1 MAQRIID
8 STFEQDMAA
17 LGLSTMVEDQRT
29 LAGMNVLTE
38 DSVVGGGVKRL
49 DTIAVSGTTQTED
62 HDPIDGPV
70 VTRELFNRIAAL
82 PFESMD
88 AGDIDALLEEL
99 GKKDL
104 PEGDAALTARAQEVV
119 EMLLRAKGRLE
130 EGSAFRTFG
139 AKSGKM
145 VTKHR
150 RTDTK
155 GRKARL
161 LAKQYRRTHKSQIK
175 RSTKKMQAKA
185 WYKKVQKV
193 RAAKM
198 GAKGN
203 KLAARI
209 AAKPIRKLLGAG
221 NRGPVRGFSSLGASA
236 DSEIANDLR
245 SVLHESRVQA
255 GSRAE
260 IVERLNNIFAL
271 MSEMYGSPEVDAVL
285 EEALIPVIDR
295 ANAGT
300 LVEDALNE
308 DEFVATLAPCFN
320 LVTRIMESIEDGEID
335 FDYLGED
342 IDEDDEDDEDESGN

>member
-38 DSVVGGGVKRL
+38 DSVMGGGVKRL
-49 DTIAVSGTTQTED
+49 DTIAVSGQAQTEA
-62 HDPIDGPV
+62 HDPIEGPV

-82 PFESMD
+82 PFENMSVED
-88 AGDIDALLEEL
+88 LDALLEEL

-119 EMLLRAKGRLE
+119 EMLLRTKGKLE
-130 EGSAFRTFG
+130 EGMAFRTFG
-139 AKSGKM
+139 AKSGRM
-145 VTKHR
+145 TTKHR
-150 RTDTK
+150 RTGT
-155 GRKARL
+155 KARMANL
-161 LAKQYRRTHKSQIK
+161 KAKKRRKTHKTQDKRADIK
-175 RSTKKMQAKA
+175 REAKA
-185 WYKKVQKV
+185 WYKNVQKI
-193 RAAKM
+193 RAAKL
-198 GAKGN
+198 GKRGN

-209 AAKPIRKLLGAG
+209 AAKPFRKLLGAG
-221 NRGPVRGFSSLGASA
+221 KRGPVGGFGSLGASA

-255 GSRAE
+255 GTRAE
-260 IVERLNNIFAL
+260 IVERLNNIFTL
-271 MSEMYGSPEVDAVL
+271 MAEMYDSPEVDAVL
-285 EEALIPVIDR
+285 EEALIPVIER

-320 LVTRIMESIEDGEID
+320 LVTRIMESIEDGEVD
-335 FDYLGED
+335 FDYLGE
-342 IDEDDEDDEDESGN
+342 EGDDEDDEDESGN

>member
-104 PEGDAALTARAQEVV
+104 PEGDAALAARAQEVV
-119 EMLLRAKGRLE
+119 EMLLRTKGQLV
-130 EGSAFRTFG
+130 EGTFFTFA
-139 AKSGKM
+139 AKSGSKRQ
-145 VTKHR
+145 KKKR
-150 RTDTK
+150 RSAGIRAAARII
-155 GRKARL
+155 GRK
-161 LAKQYRRTHKSQIK
+161 YRATHKSQLK
-175 RSTKKMQAKA
+175 RSATRREAKA
-185 WYKKVQKV
+185 WYKNVQKV
-193 RAAKM
+193 RASKL

-221 NRGPVRGFSSLGASA
+221 KRGPVSGFGSLGASA

-260 IVERLNNIFAL
+260 IVERLNNIFSL

-335 FDYLGED
+335 FDYLG
-342 IDEDDEDDEDESGN
+342 DEDGEDDEDESGN

>member
-1 MAQRIID
+1 MVQRIID
-8 STFEQDMAA
+8 STFEQDMQA
-17 LGLSTMVEDQRT
+17 LGISTLVEDQRT
-29 LAGMNVLTE
+29 LAGMGILTE

-49 DTIAVSGTTQTED
+49 DTLAVSGQTQTEA

-82 PFESMD
+82 PFESMSVED
-88 AGDIDALLEEL
+88 VDALLEEL

-119 EMLLRAKGRLE
+119 EMLLRTKGKLE
-130 EGSAFRTFG
+130 EGMAFRTFG

-150 RTDTK
+150 QTGTA

-161 LAKQYRRTHKSQIK
+161 QAKKYRRTHKSQIK
-175 RSTKKMQAKA
+175 RATKKMQAKS
-185 WYKKVQKV
+185 WFKRVQKL

-198 GAKGN
+198 GSKTD
-203 KLAARI
+203 KI

-221 NRGPVRGFSSLGASA
+221 KRGPVSGFGSLGASA

-245 SVLHESRVQA
+245 SVRHESRVQA
-255 GSRAE
+255 GIRAE

-271 MSEMYGSPEVDAVL
+271 MSEMYDSTEVDAVL
-285 EEALIPVIDR
+285 EEALIPVIER

-320 LVTRIMESIEDGEID
+320 LVTRVMEAIENGEVD
-335 FDYLGED
+335 FDYLGEEVE
-342 IDEDDEDDEDESGN
+342 EDDEDEDESGN

>member
-8 STFEQDMAA
+8 STFEQDMQA

-49 DTIAVSGTTQTED
+49 DTIAVSGMQQTESD
-62 HDPIDGPV
+62 DPIEGPV

-82 PFESMD
+82 PFENMD

-104 PEGDAALTARAQEVV
+104 PEGDAALAARAQEVV
-119 EMLLRAKGRLE
+119 EMLLRTKGQLA
-130 EGSAFRTFG
+130 EGMAFRTFG

-150 RTDTK
+150 QTGTA

-161 LAKQYRRTHKSQIK
+161 MAKKYRRTHKSLIK
-175 RSTKKMQAKA
+175 RASKKMQAKG
-185 WYKKVQKV
+185 WFKRVQKL

-198 GAKGN
+198 GSKTD
-203 KLAARI
+203 KI

-221 NRGPVRGFSSLGASA
+221 KRGPVRGFGSLGASA

-260 IVERLNNIFAL
+260 IVERLNNIFTL
-271 MSEMYGSPEVDAVL
+271 MSEMYASPEVDAVL

-342 IDEDDEDDEDESGN
+342 LDEDDEDDEDESGN